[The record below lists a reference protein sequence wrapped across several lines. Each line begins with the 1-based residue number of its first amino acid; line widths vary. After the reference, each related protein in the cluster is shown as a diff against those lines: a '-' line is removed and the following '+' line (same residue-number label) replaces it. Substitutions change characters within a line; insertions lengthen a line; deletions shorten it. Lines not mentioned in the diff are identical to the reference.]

1 MKLGVI
7 MQMQDFFKDARYKRA
22 YSTISFAFFVFL
34 VEISIYEMLR
44 KFEIKQYW
52 LLLCSTV
59 SWNVINKNNNLI
71 IFCYIPLPR

>member
-52 LLLCSTV
+52 LLLPLGMYILV
-59 SWNVINKNNNLI
+59 QLRNVN
-71 IFCYIPLPR
+71 R

>member
-1 MKLGVI
+1 

-52 LLLCSTV
+52 PV
-59 SWNVINKNNNLI
+59 SYTHLT
-71 IFCYIPLPR
+71 LPTTP